1 MPVLDADWD
10 SEAYRTVSG
19 QNANNSVRI
28 TDGFLRA
35 VENDETWDLI
45 RRTDGAVAKSVRARD
60 LWHAIAKAG
69 WASADPGV
77 QFHDTINDWHTCAA
91 DGPIRGSNPCSE
103 YMFLDDT
110 ACNLA
115 SINLIK
121 FKSLDKSF
129 DIPAFEH
136 AAHLWT
142 LTLEISVA
150 MAQFPSKEIA
160 KKSYEYRTLGLGY
173 ANLGGLLMASGIAYD
188 SNEGRAVAGSVAAL
202 MSAVAYKSSADM
214 AQHLGAFAGYEKN
227 AASMMRVIKN
237 HRRAAEGRIAYEDLA
252 IAPTPLNRTECP
264 YKGLAQRAAK
274 LWGQVESSGAKYGFR
289 NAQVSVIAPTGTIG
303 LIMDCDTT
311 ALSRTLPWLNSRN

>member
-1 MPVLDADWD
+1 MVIVDIDHPDVEEFIGWKSREEMKVAALVAGSKVLQKHLNAIMNACINCSGSDEDCFDARVNMALKREIVSARRSGIPDGAIERAMHLARQGIDEIEVPVLDADWD

-28 TDGFLRA
+28 TDDFLRA

-121 FKSLDKSF
+121 FKGLDKSF

-142 LTLEISVA
+142 VTLEISVA
-150 MAQFPSKEIA
+150 MAQFPSREIA

-173 ANLGGLLMASGIAYD
+173 ANLGGLLMASGTPYD
-188 SNEGRAVAGSVAAL
+188 SNEGRAVG
-202 MSAVAYKSSADM
+202 
-214 AQHLGAFAGYEKN
+214 GFC
-227 AASMMRVIKN
+227 
-237 HRRAAEGRIAYEDLA
+237 GRLDV
-252 IAPTPLNRTECP
+252 CC
-264 YKGLAQRAAK
+264 GL
-274 LWGQVESSGAKYGFR
+274 
-289 NAQVSVIAPTGTIG
+289 
-303 LIMDCDTT
+303 
-311 ALSRTLPWLNSRN
+311 